1 MGAGV
6 RHAAAQGGSMCDGL
20 RRHLFR
26 RRVCLYIAVLLCPD
40 KERKVRR
47 ALRDDVERWMA
58 EGRPRGW
65 SPQTVAAVTM
75 AGHLIHVVR
84 NDLTLLQRE
93 RYLQQFRELEP
104 KDLIAEL
111 QWLLGLKDGAGANM
125 QPFVFRLTFMN
136 CMLASWL
143 VRDKTIDMYTKSVFV
158 PAVASALAAVDLDEI
173 YLKVAGLA
181 DQIGTAPQG

>member
-1 MGAGV
+1 MFEA
-6 RHAAAQGGSMCDGL
+6 L
-20 RRHLFR
+20 RRYRFR
-26 RRVCLYIAVLLCPD
+26 RRVRLYIEVLLYPD

-47 ALRDDVERWMA
+47 TLQDDVERWMA

-84 NDLTLLQRE
+84 DDLTLLQRE
-93 RYLQQFRELEP
+93 RYLEQLREMGP
-104 KDLIAEL
+104 KDFIAEL
-111 QWLLGLKDGAGANM
+111 QWLPAMKDGAGAGM
-125 QPFVFRLTFMN
+125 EPFVFRFTFMN

-143 VRDKTIDMYTKSVFV
+143 VRDKSIDMYTKSVFV
-158 PAVASALAAVDLDEI
+158 TAVASALAGVDLEEI

-181 DQIGTAPQG
+181 DQIGTAPRG